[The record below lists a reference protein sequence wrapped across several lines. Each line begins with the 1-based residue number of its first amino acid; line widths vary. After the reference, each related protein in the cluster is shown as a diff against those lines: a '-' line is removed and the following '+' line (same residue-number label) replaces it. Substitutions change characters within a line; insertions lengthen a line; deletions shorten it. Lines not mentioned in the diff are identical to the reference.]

1 MNIGE
6 TKEKI
11 LHSLEAQPSH
21 GYKLSKILDVPL
33 STIYG
38 HLKEFR
44 KRNIITPIDEKNE
57 RRIIYQLTEKGKR
70 VLQVIKEY

>member
-1 MNIGE
+1 VKKMNIGE

-11 LHSLEAQPSH
+11 LYSLERQSSH
-21 GYKLSKILDVPL
+21 GYELSKTLDVPL

-44 KRNIITPIDEKNE
+44 P
-57 RRIIYQLTEKGKR
+57 
-70 VLQVIKEY
+70 

>member
-11 LHSLEAQPSH
+11 LYSLEKKPAH
-21 GYKLSKILDVPL
+21 GYELSKTLDVPL

-38 HLKEFR
+38 HLKEFKQRNLINPINEHNDR
-44 KRNIITPIDEKNE
+44 KIVYE
-57 RRIIYQLTEKGKR
+57 LTEKGKR

>member
-11 LHSLEAQPSH
+11 LYSLERQSSH
-21 GYKLSKILDVPL
+21 GYELSKTLDVPL

-44 KRNIITPIDEKNE
+44 QRKLIKPVNE
-57 RRIIYQLTEKGKR
+57 STDRKIIYELTEKGKR

>member
-11 LHSLEAQPSH
+11 LYSLEAQPAH
-21 GYKLSKILDVPL
+21 GYKLSKTLDVPL

-44 KRNIITPIDEKNE
+44 QRNLITPINEENE
-57 RRIIYQLTEKGKR
+57 RKIIYQLTEKGKR

>member
-1 MNIGE
+1 MNIGK

-11 LHSLEAQPSH
+11 LYSLEKQPSH

-44 KRNIITPIDEKNE
+44 KRNIITPVKKNDERKITYE
-57 RRIIYQLTEKGKR
+57 LTEKGKR

>member
-1 MNIGE
+1 MNIGQ

-11 LHSLEAQPSH
+11 LYSLERKPSH
-21 GYKLSKILDVPL
+21 GYELSKTLEVPL

-44 KRNIITPIDEKNE
+44 KRNLISPIDETTDRK
-57 RRIIYQLTEKGKR
+57 ITYQLTEKGKR
-70 VLQVIKEY
+70 VLQIIKEY

>member
-11 LHSLEAQPSH
+11 LYALERQPLH
-21 GYKLSKILDVPL
+21 GYELSKTLDVPL

-44 KRNIITPIDEKNE
+44 QRGLIHPIEESTE
-57 RRIIYQLTEKGKR
+57 RKIIYELTDKGKR

>member
-11 LHSLEAQPSH
+11 LYSLEKSPSH
-21 GYKLSKILDVPL
+21 GYELSKTLDVPL

-44 KRNIITPIDEKNE
+44 ERKLIDSTEE
-57 RRIIYQLTEKGKR
+57 STDRRIIYELTEKGKR

>member
-6 TKEKI
+6 TKKKI
-11 LHSLEAQPSH
+11 LYALEENPSH
-21 GYKLSKILDVPL
+21 GYKLSKTLDVPL

-44 KRNIITPIDEKNE
+44 QRNLITSTNEDDE
-57 RRIIYQLTEKGKR
+57 RQIIYQITEKGKR
-70 VLQVIKEY
+70 VLEVIKEY

>member
-11 LHSLEAQPSH
+11 LYSLEKHPSH
-21 GYKLSKILDVPL
+21 GYELSKTLDVPL

-44 KRNIITPIDEKNE
+44 QRKLINSVEDIHE
-57 RRIIYQLTEKGKR
+57 RRIIYELTEKGKR

>member
-1 MNIGE
+1 MNIRE

-11 LHSLEAQPSH
+11 LYSHEAQPSP
-21 GYKLSKILDVPL
+21 GYKLSKTLDVPL

-44 KRNIITPIDEKNE
+44 QRNLITPINEKNE
-57 RRIIYQLTEKGKR
+57 RKIIYQLTEKGKR

>member
-11 LHSLEAQPSH
+11 LYSLEKNPSH
-21 GYKLSKILDVPL
+21 GYELSKTLDVPL

-44 KRNIITPIDEKNE
+44 ERKLIDSTEE
-57 RRIIYQLTEKGKR
+57 STDRRIIYELTEKGKR